1 MFRFVSQ
8 QDFSEEIQQPNVD
21 PETLKGCM
29 NERDDYMECLH
40 GTKQFQRYKAVYD
53 EKMRQEKEA
62 KDGGGGGH

>member
-1 MFRFVSQ
+1 
-8 QDFSEEIQQPNVD
+8 
-21 PETLKGCM
+21 M

-40 GTKQFQRYKAVYD
+40 GTKQFKRYKAVYD